1 MCHVPKLSQHRRVRE
16 KLKDNLQT
24 GTQGTPQP
32 PVCPYN
38 KHIRNQPM
46 TATFADYVAQQ
57 DARNTIQL
65 NVTKWC
71 YMLIDALKDNYR
83 EYAIRGHQKFVGTDA
98 DTHEYHQRKIDEL
111 KSGKTDI
118 DYVIESGKKYH
129 KIIMIDGGGSR
140 SVHAF
145 VDKKTGELYK
155 SASWKAPAK
164 GVRYDLRLIEEREWL
179 LENADWAGGYL
190 YAK

>member
-1 MCHVPKLSQHRRVRE
+1 
-16 KLKDNLQT
+16 
-24 GTQGTPQP
+24 
-32 PVCPYN
+32 
-38 KHIRNQPM
+38 M

-140 SVHAF
+140 SVHAYKCPIQSESDEG
-145 VDKKTGELYK
+145 DKIHPHNHNTHKHTHVSDHDEEFQRRFCDVERTDSETK
-155 SASWKAPAK
+155 WQHPHR
-164 GVRYDLRLIEEREWL
+164 GVYDNRIR
-179 LENADWAGGYL
+179 
-190 YAK
+190 